1 MSIIGRTSRTSELIK
16 AAGIQIKTVQLKAN
30 GTPKES
36 MSFKAFSFESIA
48 NEDWDTIDVDS
59 NHFRNDVSM
68 RFMLVV
74 FQCGSDC
81 KSGDTRV
88 FKRIKFWNMPYA
100 DLQIVRIG
108 WERAKL
114 AVQNS
119 NAAMFP
125 KISDR
130 QIMHVRPKGRD
141 GTDQVCFPDGTTI
154 TKQCFWLNAG
164 YIKEIL
170 AD

>member
-1 MSIIGRTSRTSELIK
+1 
-16 AAGIQIKTVQLKAN
+16 
-30 GTPKES
+30 
-36 MSFKAFSFESIA
+36 
-48 NEDWDTIDVDS
+48 
-59 NHFRNDVSM
+59 
-68 RFMLVV
+68 
-74 FQCGSDC
+74 
-81 KSGDTRV
+81 
-88 FKRIKFWNMPYA
+88 
-100 DLQIVRIG
+100 
-108 WERAKL
+108 
-114 AVQNS
+114 
-119 NAAMFP
+119 MFP